1 MLARGRGA
9 PWSMPNRA
17 ASPGRIAPDVEY
29 GCFYPRLRPVLQIA
43 VQNNDL
49 VDRVEY
55 LSLPLCQPVTGQHAY
70 STAAG
75 TGSNSMSAL

>member
-1 MLARGRGA
+1 MLARERGA
-9 PWSMPNRA
+9 PWSMPRRA
-17 ASPGRIAPDVEY
+17 LRRTGVAPDVEY
-29 GCFYPRLRPVLQIA
+29 GGFYPRLRPVLQIA

-49 VDRVEY
+49 IDRVEY